1 MDKRL
6 EKALEF
12 ANYSNTLLNQKKL
25 ARQRFLDSCVFY
37 YEAGKFTA
45 SQQLITYSNS
55 LVKDSI
61 ILDDNNVPIK
71 IKSINKFQ
79 KDLLKKY
86 TDAINEYYDEYQR
99 LTSKKTVKDLLD
111 E

>member
-45 SQQLITYSNS
+45 S
-55 LVKDSI
+55 
-61 ILDDNNVPIK
+61 
-71 IKSINKFQ
+71 
-79 KDLLKKY
+79 
-86 TDAINEYYDEYQR
+86 
-99 LTSKKTVKDLLD
+99 
-111 E
+111 